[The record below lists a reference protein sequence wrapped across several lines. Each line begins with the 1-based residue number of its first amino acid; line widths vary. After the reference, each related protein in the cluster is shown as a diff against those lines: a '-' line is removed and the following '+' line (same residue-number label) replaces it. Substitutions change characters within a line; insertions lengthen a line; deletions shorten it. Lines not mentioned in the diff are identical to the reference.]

1 MGTIKHFTALGRP
14 ISFNYITNRLIAYLT
29 LAVLAGFFIFQV
41 RTAVPTLEALASSA
55 GLAFAVFLT
64 WAIGREIDPAYDWSA
79 FTALPATVVGLF
91 ILGPAGVLPLFFILL
106 FSRILNGS
114 TGVQAKIGDS
124 LLLIILAVLLFTNE
138 TISAPLILAAVFF
151 FDALCEPAN
160 RNQYAFAV
168 VALATFFAALFMLD
182 GARVAAEMV
191 HPMAV
196 ATLAVLGASLL
207 IVLKLSAQ
215 NTVFDDK
222 NQAVIRE
229 TRVHLARLIPAV
241 FIAGEVILQGV
252 RALVLFYPAIFA
264 FCGVA
269 LFHLARAG
277 KNRRASEPVS
287 PGSGTM
293 ADNGNG
299 GENRERPVRK

>member
-1 MGTIKHFTALGRP
+1 MSAIKHFTALGRP
-14 ISFNYITNRLIAYLT
+14 IVFDSITNRLIAYIT
-29 LAVLAGFFIFQV
+29 LAVLAVAFIYQV

-79 FTALPATVVGLF
+79 FIALPATVAGLF

-106 FSRILNGS
+106 FSRIVNGT

-151 FDALCEPAN
+151 FDALCEPPN
-160 RNQYAFAV
+160 RKQYAFAV
-168 VALATFFAALFMLD
+168 VALVTFFAALFMLD
-182 GARVAAEMV
+182 EARVAVEMV
-191 HPMAV
+191 HPVAV
-196 ATLAVLGASLL
+196 ATLAVLGAAVL

-215 NTVFDDK
+215 STVFDDK
-222 NQAVIRE
+222 NQAAIPK

-241 FIAGEVILQGV
+241 FIAGEFLLQGD
-252 RALVLFYPAIFA
+252 RALGFFYPAIFA
-264 FCGVA
+264 YCGVA
-269 LFHLARAG
+269 LFHLVRAG
-277 KNRRASEPVS
+277 KNRRAGEPVS
-287 PGSGTM
+287 PG
-293 ADNGNG
+293 A
-299 GENRERPVRK
+299 EK

>member
-1 MGTIKHFTALGRP
+1 MSTIKHFTALGRP
-14 ISFNYITNRLIAYLT
+14 IVFDCITNRLIVYVT
-29 LAVLAGFFIFQV
+29 LSVLAIFFIFQV

-64 WAIGREIDPAYDWSA
+64 WAIGREIDPAYEWSA
-79 FTALPATVVGLF
+79 FIALPATVVGLF

-124 LLLIILAVLLFTNE
+124 LLLIFLAVLLFTNE

-160 RNQYAFAV
+160 RKQYLFAAV
-168 VALATFFAALFMLD
+168 SLVTFFSCLFILNGTSAFVETLYPEGAAI
-182 GARVAAEMV
+182 
-191 HPMAV
+191 
-196 ATLAVLGASLL
+196 LAVLGAAVL
-207 IVLKLSAQ
+207 IVSRLTGEK
-215 NTVFDDK
+215 TVPADK
-222 NQAVIRE
+222 TQAVIRKE
-229 TRVHLARLIPAV
+229 RMHLARLIPAV

-252 RALVLFYPAIFA
+252 RALVLFYPVIFA

-269 LFHLARAG
+269 LFHLVRAG
-277 KNRRASEPVS
+277 KNRREGEPLS

-293 ADNGNG
+293 FDNGNG
-299 GENRERPVRK
+299 GENRGGPVRR